1 MTEDKYPLNPLCA
14 VSENISIKWDDNF
27 LGVAYRYFDVR
38 MNIALMFPER
48 KEASNLW
55 LETVNWWNDHTIKVR
70 FVEIGDD
77 YWFIVGADS
86 RKPATNK
93 SFYKILPKSQHYE
106 RFKKGH
112 EGSAILR
119 FAVYSKKFFDD
130 VKKDVPCD
138 CEHRKD
144 DHNDENNDNYC
155 LYEECDCKKY
165 ESFQVN
171 LLKKKKVVT
180 NIKFM
185 NEEEVKDDSLAWN
198 CLNRHK
204 YNQPE

>member
-1 MTEDKYPLNPLCA
+1 M
-14 VSENISIKWDDNF
+14 SENTSINWYDDF

-48 KEASNLW
+48 KKASNLW
-55 LETVNWWNDHTIKVR
+55 LETAHWWNDHTIKVR
-70 FVEIGDD
+70 FVEIENE
-77 YWFIVGADS
+77 YWFIIGADS
-86 RKPATNK
+86 RKPSTNK
-93 SFYKILPKSQHYE
+93 YFYKILPISDNYD

-112 EGSAILR
+112 HGSAILR
-119 FAVYSKKFFDD
+119 FAVYTKKFYGD

-138 CEHRKD
+138 CGHRKD
-144 DHNDENNDNYC
+144 DHDEEQDNDC
-155 LYEECDCKKY
+155 LYEECNCKKY

-180 NIKFM
+180 NFKFLS
-185 NEEEVKDDSLAWN
+185 EEEVKDDSLAWN

-204 YNQPE
+204 YNQQQ

>member
-1 MTEDKYPLNPLCA
+1 M
-14 VSENISIKWDDNF
+14 SENISIKWDDNF

-38 MNIALMFPER
+38 MNIALMFSER
-48 KEASNLW
+48 KEASKLW

-119 FAVYSKKFFDD
+119 FSVYSKKSWVCCLHSCQKAFRSKRDSTQENAKGK
-130 VKKDVPCD
+130 VKLCAHRVP
-138 CEHRKD
+138 R
-144 DHNDENNDNYC
+144 
-155 LYEECDCKKY
+155 LR
-165 ESFQVN
+165 
-171 LLKKKKVVT
+171 
-180 NIKFM
+180 I
-185 NEEEVKDDSLAWN
+185 
-198 CLNRHK
+198 
-204 YNQPE
+204 QPY

>member
-1 MTEDKYPLNPLCA
+1 M
-14 VSENISIKWDDNF
+14 SENISIKWDDNF

-165 ESFQVN
+165 ESFQIN

>member
-1 MTEDKYPLNPLCA
+1 M
-14 VSENISIKWDDNF
+14 SENISIKWDDNF

-171 LLKKKKVVT
+171 LL
-180 NIKFM
+180 
-185 NEEEVKDDSLAWN
+185 
-198 CLNRHK
+198 
-204 YNQPE
+204 

>member
-138 CEHRKD
+138 CGHRKD

>member
-119 FAVYSKKFFDD
+119 FSVYSKKFFDD

-155 LYEECDCKKY
+155 LYEECDCKKF

>member
-1 MTEDKYPLNPLCA
+1 M
-14 VSENISIKWDDNF
+14 SENISIKWDDNF

-38 MNIALMFPER
+38 MNIALMFSER

-119 FAVYSKKFFDD
+119 FSVYSKKFFDD

-155 LYEECDCKKY
+155 LYEECDCKKF

-185 NEEEVKDDSLAWN
+185 NEEDVKDDSLAWN

-204 YNQPE
+204 YNQTE